1 MNAWLHPLHIAPF
14 PLKCPA
20 KHRRLLRTDRLDYG
34 LLKLGIVL
42 GLGAAAPIGPV
53 NVEIARRTLRGGFVP
68 GFALGCGAVSVDVFY
83 AVLSNQGLQRVSNR
97 PAVYWALAVGGI
109 VIVLYLAA
117 LCFRAAWRAIRIDS
131 IAAAGEDA
139 GPTAPAAQAPAAA
152 AAAGTARGAYAA
164 GVLMTLLNPLTLA
177 FWFVAVPGALGPI
190 TGETPAHL
198 PILCAGVFVGTLSWV
213 VAFAGT
219 LALAGRY
226 RKHWWLAVA
235 DAAGG
240 ATLLAFALAAL
251 WRLPRPFL

>member
-1 MNAWLHPLHIAPF
+1 V
-14 PLKCPA
+14 
-20 KHRRLLRTDRLDYG
+20 DYG

-68 GFALGCGAVSVDVFY
+68 GFALGCGAVSVDVLY
-83 AVLSNQGLQRVSNR
+83 AVLSSQGLQRVLDR
-97 PAVYWALAVGGI
+97 PAVYWTLGVGGI
-109 VIVLYLAA
+109 AVLLYLSA
-117 LCFRAAWRAIRIDS
+117 LCFRAAWRARRVDPLTVPTTS
-131 IAAAGEDA
+131 PEPGGAAGGAPMSDPGREPNG
-139 GPTAPAAQAPAAA
+139 GPAPAAP
-152 AAAGTARGAYAA
+152 AGTARGAYGA

-177 FWFVAVPGALGPI
+177 FWFVAVPGTLGPI
-190 TGETPAHL
+190 TEEPRAHL
-198 PILCAGVFVGTLSWV
+198 PMICAGVFLGTLGWV

-226 RKHWWLAVA
+226 RRAWWTAAA

-251 WRLPRPFL
+251 WRLARPFI